1 MVSIDRPLPVHHR
14 YAFRFVVFLWS
25 TFLWLGKRRLSL
37 ERNQLSPPICNY
49 AIYFWRLL
57 LFVPLFGQLDH
68 LLDFEFSYLLVE
80 LGLIEKVPKLFEGVF
95 LKKGRLRL
103 GVDEALRRID
113 FFRCCLD
120 LHSSARFITTNKL
133 NFY

>member
-1 MVSIDRPLPVHHR
+1 VVSIDRPLAVHHR

-25 TFLWLGKRRLSL
+25 TFPWLGKRRLSL

-49 AIYFWRLL
+49 AIYLWRLF

-68 LLDFEFSYLLVE
+68 LLYFEFSYMLVE
-80 LGLIEKVPKLFEGVF
+80 LGLIEKVAILLEGVF
-95 LKKGRLRL
+95 LKKGGHGL
-103 GVDEALRRID
+103 GVDEALSWID